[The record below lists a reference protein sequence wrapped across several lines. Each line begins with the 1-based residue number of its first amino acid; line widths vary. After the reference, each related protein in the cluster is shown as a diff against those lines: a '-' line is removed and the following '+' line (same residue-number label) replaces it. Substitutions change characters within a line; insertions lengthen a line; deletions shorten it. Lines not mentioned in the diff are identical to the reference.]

1 SEDIADLYGFDFLFD
16 QGLNIIAGP
25 NSRGKT
31 TINTCIYYA
40 LGMEELLGAHN
51 EKALD
56 KALKEEFTIK
66 SNEEE
71 EGVTYRVISSKI
83 ILEIE
88 NKNNQIVCLERYI
101 RPNTDEIKTSNI
113 IVHSSSFDYIS
124 DENNQNQKDV
134 FFVNSRGNNEDPN
147 GFYNWFSEFIN
158 IQLPQVSNSSRAN
171 NYSPLY
177 LQTIFSALFIEQ
189 TKGWSDF
196 FATMPFFGIT
206 KAKEKIVEF
215 ILGLNE
221 LELSTQKRSEEH
233 TSELQSRENLVCRLL
248 LEKKKK
254 K

>member
-1 SEDIADLYGFDFLFD
+1 E
-16 QGLNIIAGP
+16 
-25 NSRGKT
+25 
-31 TINTCIYYA
+31 
-40 LGMEELLGAHN
+40 
-51 EKALD
+51 
-56 KALKEEFTIK
+56 
-66 SNEEE
+66 
-71 EGVTYRVISSKI
+71 SS
-83 ILEIE
+83 
-88 NKNNQIVCLERYI
+88 QIVCLERYI
-101 RPNTDEIKTSNI
+101 KANTEGIKTSNI
-113 IVHSSSFDYIS
+113 TVYNSTLDSIK
-124 DENNQNQKDV
+124 DENNIIHQAIY
-134 FFVNSRGNNEDPN
+134 FVNSRGNNEDAN
-147 GFYNWFSEFIN
+147 GFYNWLSGFMN
-158 IQLPQVSNSSRAN
+158 LDLPMVSNSSRTD

-206 KAKEKIVEF
+206 KAKEKILEF